1 MKEVLLTITASVA
14 VVAFGYVA
22 LIGLIIST
30 KVQYEQRIQK
40 AKDTEENVKNYGC

>member
-1 MKEVLLTITASVA
+1 MKEVLLTITASIV

-30 KVQYEQRIQK
+30 RV
-40 AKDTEENVKNYGC
+40 

>member
-1 MKEVLLTITASVA
+1 MRQIILTITASIV

-30 KVQYEQRIQK
+30 KV
-40 AKDTEENVKNYGC
+40 

>member
-1 MKEVLLTITASVA
+1 MKQVLLTVTASIV

-30 KVQYEQRIQK
+30 KV
-40 AKDTEENVKNYGC
+40 

>member
-14 VVAFGYVA
+14 VGAFGYVA

-30 KVQYEQRIQK
+30 KV
-40 AKDTEENVKNYGC
+40 

>member
-1 MKEVLLTITASVA
+1 MKEVLLTVTASIV

-30 KVQYEQRIQK
+30 KV
-40 AKDTEENVKNYGC
+40 

>member
-1 MKEVLLTITASVA
+1 MKQVILTITASVV

-30 KVQYEQRIQK
+30 KV
-40 AKDTEENVKNYGC
+40 

>member
-1 MKEVLLTITASVA
+1 MKQVLLTITASVA

-30 KVQYEQRIQK
+30 KV
-40 AKDTEENVKNYGC
+40 

>member
-22 LIGLIIST
+22 LIGLIIAT
-30 KVQYEQRIQK
+30 KEVYEQRIQK
-40 AKDTEENVKNYGC
+40 TKDSKANV

>member
-22 LIGLIIST
+22 LIGLIIVT
-30 KVQYEQRIQK
+30 KI
-40 AKDTEENVKNYGC
+40 

>member
-1 MKEVLLTITASVA
+1 MKQVILTVTASIV

-30 KVQYEQRIQK
+30 KV
-40 AKDTEENVKNYGC
+40 